1 MVLKEIMMVGP
12 TNHGLMETMLEAAAA
27 RIKNLV
33 LSAGTWLLDLFLETP
48 NVLELVE
55 TVPE

>member
-1 MVLKEIMMVGP
+1 MSKVLKEMMMVGP

-33 LSAGTWLLDLFLETP
+33 LSAGT
-48 NVLELVE
+48 
-55 TVPE
+55 